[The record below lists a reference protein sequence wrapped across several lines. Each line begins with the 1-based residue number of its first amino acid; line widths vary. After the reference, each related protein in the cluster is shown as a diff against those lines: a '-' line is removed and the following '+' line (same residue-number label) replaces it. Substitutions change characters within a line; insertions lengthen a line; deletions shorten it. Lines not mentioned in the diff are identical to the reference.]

1 MTRTEYPASW
11 RAAQILAQW
20 EREERRQIARI
31 YLGAF
36 VICPA
41 AVTALFFLI

>member
-1 MTRTEYPASW
+1 MTEQERMTQAVS
-11 RAAQILAQW
+11 AVLAQW
-20 EREERRQIARI
+20 KREERRDIAWV

-41 AVTALFFLI
+41 AVIALFFLI